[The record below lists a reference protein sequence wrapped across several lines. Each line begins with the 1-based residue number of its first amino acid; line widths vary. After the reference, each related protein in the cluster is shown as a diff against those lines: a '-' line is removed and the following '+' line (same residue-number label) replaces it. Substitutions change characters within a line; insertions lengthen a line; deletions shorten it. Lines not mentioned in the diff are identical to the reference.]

1 MERWTRSAYGDI
13 LYADGS
19 LKSCDL
25 PEAQTKLVLSVAEV
39 KESGVT
45 TQTIQIEV
53 SGTLLERARVQALDE
68 ARELITFLLENYV
81 QELEK
86 AQRRQ
91 AYEAYYAARTP
102 EDEAEELELLA
113 EFAFAD
119 AEVTDET
126 TP

>member
-1 MERWTRSAYGDI
+1 M
-13 LYADGS
+13 
-19 LKSCDL
+19 
-25 PEAQTKLVLSVAEV
+25 
-39 KESGVT
+39 T

-53 SGTLLERARVQALDE
+53 PGPLLERARVQALDE
-68 ARELITFLLENYV
+68 AQELIAFLLGNYV

-86 AQRRQ
+86 SRRRQ

-119 AEVTDET
+119 AEVTYET
-126 TP
+126 IP

>member
-1 MERWTRSAYGDI
+1 MRQMGQKREERRGRGAREREGSRRVEEGKWTMEG
-13 LYADGS
+13 G
-19 LKSCDL
+19 
-25 PEAQTKLVLSVAEV
+25 
-39 KESGVT
+39 KESGMT

-53 SGTLLERARVQALDE
+53 PGPLLERARVQALGE
-68 ARELITFLLENYV
+68 ARELIAFLLENYI

-126 TP
+126 IP

>member
-1 MERWTRSAYGDI
+1 M
-13 LYADGS
+13 
-19 LKSCDL
+19 
-25 PEAQTKLVLSVAEV
+25 
-39 KESGVT
+39 T

-53 SGTLLERARVQALDE
+53 PGPLLERARVQALGE
-68 ARELITFLLENYV
+68 ARELIAFLLENYI

-126 TP
+126 IP

>member
-1 MERWTRSAYGDI
+1 M
-13 LYADGS
+13 
-19 LKSCDL
+19 
-25 PEAQTKLVLSVAEV
+25 
-39 KESGVT
+39 T
-45 TQTIQIEV
+45 THTIQIEV
-53 SGTLLERARVQALDE
+53 PGTLLERARVPALDE
-68 ARELITFLLENYV
+68 ARELIAFLLENYR

-119 AEVTDET
+119 AEITEEMI
-126 TP
+126 PWAS

>member
-1 MERWTRSAYGDI
+1 MSTHTIHIELPDA
-13 LYADGS
+13 L
-19 LKSCDL
+19 LK
-25 PEAQTKLVLSVAEV
+25 
-39 KESGVT
+39 
-45 TQTIQIEV
+45 
-53 SGTLLERARVQALDE
+53 RAHVQATSE
-68 ARELITFLLENYV
+68 ARDLITFLLENYR

-119 AEVTDET
+119 AEVTEEMI
-126 TP
+126 PWAS

>member
-1 MERWTRSAYGDI
+1 
-13 LYADGS
+13 
-19 LKSCDL
+19 
-25 PEAQTKLVLSVAEV
+25 
-39 KESGVT
+39 VT

-119 AEVTDET
+119 KGEKGGWKVERGAGVSTIQSHDARLT
-126 TP
+126 KQGGGCTIQ

>member
-1 MERWTRSAYGDI
+1 MTM
-13 LYADGS
+13 
-19 LKSCDL
+19 
-25 PEAQTKLVLSVAEV
+25 
-39 KESGVT
+39 
-45 TQTIQIEV
+45 QTIQIELP
-53 SGTLLERARVQALDE
+53 GALLERAHVQALDE

-91 AYEAYYAARTP
+91 AYEAYYATRTP
-102 EDEAEELELLA
+102 QDEAEEMDLLA

-126 TP
+126 TL

>member
-1 MERWTRSAYGDI
+1 M
-13 LYADGS
+13 
-19 LKSCDL
+19 
-25 PEAQTKLVLSVAEV
+25 
-39 KESGVT
+39 T

-53 SGTLLERARVQALDE
+53 PNTLLERARVQALDE
-68 ARELITFLLENYV
+68 ARELVTFLLENYV

-86 AQRRQ
+86 AQGRQ

-119 AEVTDET
+119 AEITNET
-126 TP
+126 TA

>member
-1 MERWTRSAYGDI
+1 MEKGKWMMEG
-13 LYADGS
+13 G
-19 LKSCDL
+19 K
-25 PEAQTKLVLSVAEV
+25 EA
-39 KESGVT
+39 GMT

-53 SGTLLERARVQALDE
+53 PGPLLERARVQALGE
-68 ARELITFLLENYV
+68 ARELIAFLLENYA
-81 QELEK
+81 QDLEK

-119 AEVTDET
+119 AEIIDEVI
-126 TP
+126 P